1 MVRVRLFETKDAEQ
15 LISIIKGNLLNI
27 NADDY
32 GYERMLRLSETFTV
46 QKILTQTS
54 IGHTYVASLDKTDK
68 VVACATI
75 APYWSSLNESI
86 LLTVFVDEAYHHQ
99 GIGRLLFDSIF
110 QDEYYQRARRVE
122 VPSSLHAEKF
132 YLKMGF
138 SYKGGNRSLNDE
150 GYIPMER
157 YNS

>member
-1 MVRVRLFETKDAEQ
+1 
-15 LISIIKGNLLNI
+15 
-27 NADDY
+27 
-32 GYERMLRLSETFTV
+32 MLRLSETFTV

-75 APYWSSLNESI
+75 ASYWSSLNESI

-110 QDEYYQRARRVE
+110 QDEYYQRAGRIE
-122 VPSSLHAEKF
+122 APSSLQAEKF
-132 YLKMGF
+132 YLKMSF
-138 SYKGGNRSLNDE
+138 TYKGGNRYLNDK
-150 GYIPMER
+150 GYVLMER